1 VTGRQTREFVSRA
14 KDAGAIVYYD
24 INFRKNHPAERTL
37 FEANIALADIVR
49 GSSED
54 IECLY
59 GSSDAAGVYK
69 EFIAPLCPNFICT
82 RGGED
87 AEVFSPGVY
96 AAFPTAPIE
105 KVVSTIGAG
114 DNFNAGIIYGL
125 VRNAFSRQDVK
136 ALRREDWEVL
146 VPVAMKF
153 SANVCG
159 SLFNYV
165 DTDFAD
171 SI

>member
-1 VTGRQTREFVSRA
+1 
-14 KDAGAIVYYD
+14 
-24 INFRKNHPAERTL
+24 
-37 FEANIALADIVR
+37 
-49 GSSED
+49 
-54 IECLY
+54 
-59 GSSDAAGVYK
+59 
-69 EFIAPLCPNFICT
+69 
-82 RGGED
+82 
-87 AEVFSPGVY
+87 
-96 AAFPTAPIE
+96 
-105 KVVSTIGAG
+105 VSTIGAG

-146 VPVAMKF
+146 VPVAMRF